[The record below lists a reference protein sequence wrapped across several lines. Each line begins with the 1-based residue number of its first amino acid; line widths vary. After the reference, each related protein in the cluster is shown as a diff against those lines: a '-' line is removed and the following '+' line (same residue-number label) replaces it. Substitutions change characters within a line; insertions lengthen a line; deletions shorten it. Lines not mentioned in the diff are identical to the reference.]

1 MMAMLEKAEAPVTN
15 ECCIYRVPFDIRK
28 LNQDAYTP
36 KVVSIGPFHHNGNP
50 RLQNMEKHKLIYCK
64 AFLERTNTSL
74 ESWIHYIQDVEPR
87 FRSCYSDALE
97 FTKEEL
103 VKIILVDSGF
113 IFGLFWLDS
122 DRENSGNNGSILL
135 KPWLTTNVRLDLLL
149 LENQLPF
156 FVLDHLFDLSM
167 QSYTSLSLP
176 GEGKMAIPSFIALTF
191 GYFSFYDTSNLRSN
205 LSSHGVEIKH
215 FTDLLRT
222 FHLQHPQQSRDVE
235 TVEHLPSAAEL
246 SEAGVRFKANTT
258 STCCLLD
265 LKFSGGVL
273 EIPQLKVQDWT
284 ELIFRN
290 MVALEQCHY
299 PDHSFVTDYVAVL
312 DFLVN
317 TSRDVDVLVQKGV
330 LVNWLGDSDSVA
342 DIFNGLWKNVTHINF
357 SSHYIELSQKLNA
370 FCRNPCHKLKSTLR
384 RDYCKTPW
392 QIAVSIA
399 GIVLLVLSLVQSVC
413 SVLQN
418 VHNNNGFSRAI
429 SVITIKAYEIEE
441 G

>member
-1 MMAMLEKAEAPVTN
+1 MRNQDDVVNSIRAMLEKAEAPVTD

-28 LNQDAYTP
+28 LNEDAYTP
-36 KVVSIGPFHHNGNP
+36 KVVSIGPFHHKGNP
-50 RLQNMEKHKLIYCK
+50 RLQNMEKHKLIYCN
-64 AFLERTNTSL
+64 AFLKRSNTGL
-74 ESWIHYIQDVEPR
+74 ETWIRYIQDVEPR

-103 VKIILVDSGF
+103 LKIILVDSGF
-113 IFGLFWLDS
+113 IFELFWLTYYE
-122 DRENSGNNGSILL
+122 ENSGNNGSILL

-156 FVLDHLFDLSM
+156 FVLDHLFGLSM
-167 QSYTSLSLP
+167 QSYTSTS
-176 GEGKMAIPSFIALTF
+176 GRGGKKNIPPFIAFTF
-191 GYFSFYDTSNLRSN
+191 DYFSFYNRSELN
-205 LSSHGVEIKH
+205 FHGVMIKH

-222 FHLQHPQQSRDVE
+222 FHLQHPQQNRIE
-235 TVEHLPSAAEL
+235 KTVVHLPSAAEL

-258 STCCLLD
+258 SKCCLLD

-299 PDHSFVTDYVAVL
+299 PYHSFVTDYVAVL

-317 TSRDVDVLVQKGV
+317 TSRDVDVLVRKGV

-342 DIFNGLWKNVTHINF
+342 DMFNGLWKNVTHINF
-357 SSHYIELSQKLNA
+357 SSHYSELCQKLNA

-413 SVLQN
+413 SVLQ
-418 VHNNNGFSRAI
+418 
-429 SVITIKAYEIEE
+429 VIQQ
-441 G
+441 